1 MKLDFFIVVSLSGV
15 LAAYLH
21 LVMEQWDN
29 RIGMVRL
36 DFSRVMVDACCDEPK
51 TLSYQILQT
60 STIGADGG
68 QSLNHV
74 SFNKYL

>member
-36 DFSRVMVDACCDEPK
+36 DFSRVMADACCDEPK
-51 TLSYQILQT
+51 TLSYQILQA
-60 STIGADGG
+60 SAIGADGG
-68 QSLNHV
+68 QSAIGL
-74 SFNKYL
+74 LD